1 MVTVNLSQKALV
13 QRIQLWRRR
22 RGMGFEEALEQG
34 GVSPAR
40 VGGGLGREHG
50 GGNGQG
56 QSSER
61 GQHQGAC
68 GGGVG
73 GLKQF
78 NKIFNLANNVSEKFL
93 Y

>member
-1 MVTVNLSQKALV
+1 
-13 QRIQLWRRR
+13 
-22 RGMGFEEALEQG
+22 MGFEEALKQG
-34 GVSPAR
+34 RVSPAR

-50 GGNGQG
+50 GGDGQG
-56 QSSER
+56 QSPER

-78 NKIFNLANNVSEKFL
+78 NKIFNLANNVLEKFL

>member
-1 MVTVNLSQKALV
+1 
-13 QRIQLWRRR
+13 
-22 RGMGFEEALEQG
+22 MGFEEALEQG

-40 VGGGLGREHG
+40 VGGGLSGEHG
-50 GGNGQG
+50 GGDGQG

-73 GLKQF
+73 GLKQG
-78 NKIFNLANNVSEKFL
+78 KIFNLANNVSEKFL

>member
-1 MVTVNLSQKALV
+1 
-13 QRIQLWRRR
+13 
-22 RGMGFEEALEQG
+22 MGFEEPLEQG
-34 GVSPAR
+34 RVSPAR

-50 GGNGQG
+50 GGDGQG

-73 GLKQF
+73 GLKQI
-78 NKIFNLANNVSEKFL
+78 NKIFNLANNVLEKFL

>member
-1 MVTVNLSQKALV
+1 
-13 QRIQLWRRR
+13 
-22 RGMGFEEALEQG
+22 MGFEEPLEQG
-34 GVSPAR
+34 RVSPAR

-78 NKIFNLANNVSEKFL
+78 NKIFNLANNVLEKFL